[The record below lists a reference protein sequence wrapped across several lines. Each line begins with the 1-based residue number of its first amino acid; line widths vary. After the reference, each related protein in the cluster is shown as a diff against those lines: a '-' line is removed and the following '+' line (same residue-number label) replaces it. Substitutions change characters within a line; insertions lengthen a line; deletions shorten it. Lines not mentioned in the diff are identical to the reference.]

1 MIETR
6 SYASGKS
13 GGTSLTGSPE
23 STPTPT
29 RPPNT
34 AIPFAARIKR
44 IDTNAP
50 WQWLAKGW
58 ADLRRARFISVPFAF
73 LFTLIGYGVTYSLHI
88 ADKYYLIWPFIAG
101 FVLVAPV
108 VAVGLYEISRKL
120 ENGDPISFAIALGA
134 WRRAPGRIFGAGL
147 ALTFFLIIW
156 VRTAALLYVI
166 NFPYQMLTLPNLL
179 NQTFF
184 SVDGLTFLAVGTLIG
199 GIFAVFAFLLSA
211 VSLPMMVGERADFL
225 PALLTSI
232 FAVSLNPRAML
243 LWACIIVVV
252 TAVGLATA
260 FVGLAVTLPL
270 IGHATWH
277 AYRDVVLPKED

>member
-1 MIETR
+1 MSED
-6 SYASGKS
+6 
-13 GGTSLTGSPE
+13 
-23 STPTPT
+23 PTPT
-29 RPPNT
+29 SDPTPKRGGG
-34 AIPFAARIKR
+34 IPFADRVNLVN
-44 IDTNAP
+44 TNAP
-50 WQWLAKGW
+50 WQWLALGW
-58 ADLRRARFISVPFAF
+58 ADLRQARFISVPYAFAF
-73 LFTLIGYGVTYSLHI
+73 AIIGYGVTISLHF

-101 FVLVAPV
+101 FILVAPV
-108 VAVGLYEISRKL
+108 FTVGLYEISRKL
-120 ENGDPISFAIALGA
+120 EAGEPISFATALNA

-184 SVDGLTFLAVGTLIG
+184 SFDGLAFLAIGTFLGA
-199 GIFAVFAFLLSA
+199 IFALFAFLLSA

-225 PALLTSI
+225 PSLLTSI
-232 FAVSLNPRAML
+232 FAVTMNPRAML
-243 LWACIIVVV
+243 VWASIIVVV

-260 FVGLAVTLPL
+260 FIGLAITLPL

-277 AYRDVVLPKED
+277 AYRAVVKPPNGE